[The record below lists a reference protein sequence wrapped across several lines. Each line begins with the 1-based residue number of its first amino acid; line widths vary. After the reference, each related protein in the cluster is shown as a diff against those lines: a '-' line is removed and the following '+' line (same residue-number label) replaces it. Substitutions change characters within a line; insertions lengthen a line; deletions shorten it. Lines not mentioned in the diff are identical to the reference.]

1 MYIYIYNL
9 QSISIYYVYIKI
21 YQYINPGPFN
31 PIKQVQFFACTAQ
44 VELMDLLGEEG
55 IQNLPLLERLQH
67 LDPGD
72 EARV

>member
-1 MYIYIYNL
+1 MYIHIY
-9 QSISIYYVYIKI
+9 K
-21 YQYINPGPFN
+21 YINPGPLN
-31 PIKQVQFFACTAQ
+31 PIQHELLIKMAWWNPLFLAVLFCTAE

-72 EARV
+72 EARL

>member
-1 MYIYIYNL
+1 MYIYIYIYIYLYIYICIYKYTNT
-9 QSISIYYVYIKI
+9 SIPAHLIPLNRS
-21 YQYINPGPFN
+21 
-31 PIKQVQFFACTAQ
+31 FFACTAQ